1 MIVESPSRLVEDT
14 YIFLKVRMAALDYH
28 VKNIPCEYVPDQ
40 IGFRFRFR
48 LSLSTH
54 YTSLFSP
61 NQQL

>member
-28 VKNIPCEYVPDQ
+28 VKNIPYEYVPDQ
-40 IGFRFRFR
+40 IGFRFR